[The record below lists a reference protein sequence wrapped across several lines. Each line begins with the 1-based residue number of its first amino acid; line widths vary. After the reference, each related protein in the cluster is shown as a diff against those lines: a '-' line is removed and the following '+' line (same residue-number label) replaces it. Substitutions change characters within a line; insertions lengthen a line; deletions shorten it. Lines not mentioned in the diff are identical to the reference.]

1 MKLRQPLP
9 EVLVR
14 VRSAD
19 ELTGVRALA
28 GQLLDELNV
37 KSVRFLDVND
47 DFVDYSVKPNLPRL
61 GKRVGKLIPQ
71 LRAALEAIDGRVVA
85 ANTRAGA
92 VTAVTLDGVTLE
104 LEPDDLLLDARSP
117 EGYAAQEGRGYLVA
131 LDTRVTPELRREG
144 LARDVV
150 RLVQNGRKAAGLDVA
165 DRIDLSITGSGE
177 LAAAI
182 AEHGAAIAREVLAT
196 CYALSAPA
204 PGAYTEEHDLEG
216 EELVFGLTKA

>member
-1 MKLRQPLP
+1 M
-9 EVLVR
+9 
-14 VRSAD
+14 
-19 ELTGVRALA
+19 
-28 GQLLDELNV
+28 
-37 KSVRFLDVND
+37 
-47 DFVDYSVKPNLPRL
+47 
-61 GKRVGKLIPQ
+61 
-71 LRAALEAIDGRVVA
+71 
-85 ANTRAGA
+85 
-92 VTAVTLDGVTLE
+92 TLDGVTLE

-196 CYALSAPA
+196 GYALSAPA

-216 EELVFGLTKA
+216 EKLVFGLTKA